1 MSLKV
6 KEMTKPKRNS
16 KPQAIQKALE
26 IPLKIQKPL
35 SLETQIR
42 ILTHQM
48 MKKVLPVHIRPY
60 MMKWKSIIKI

>member
-1 MSLKV
+1 MNLQV
-6 KEMTKPKRNS
+6 KEMTTPKRNS
-16 KPQAIQKALE
+16 KPQAIQTALK

-48 MKKVLPVHIRPY
+48 MKKVLPVHIKLY
-60 MMKWKSIIKI
+60 MVKWKSITKI